1 MSQGKQEFEE
11 QQRKLAIEQK
21 MREKKEMEE
30 KMARQRQLYENEMRE
45 KFGDNWKSLAP
56 QKQAVSEL
64 KGIELAKKGIDIVTT
79 VYTEMRA
86 PGVA

>member
-30 KMARQRQLYENEMRE
+30 KMARQR
-45 KFGDNWKSLAP
+45 
-56 QKQAVSEL
+56 
-64 KGIELAKKGIDIVTT
+64 
-79 VYTEMRA
+79 
-86 PGVA
+86 